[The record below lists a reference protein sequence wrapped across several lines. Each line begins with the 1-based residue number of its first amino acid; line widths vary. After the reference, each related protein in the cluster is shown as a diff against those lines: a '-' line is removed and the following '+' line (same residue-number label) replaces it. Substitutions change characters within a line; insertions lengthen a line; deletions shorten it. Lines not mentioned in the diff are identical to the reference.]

1 MVFLKHKRFINFAVP
16 MPLAAVQALRASVGK
31 DSCPRPESQLQVLR
45 SSLTPPIGEG
55 AHVDVILASSDSLWL
70 LRKARSDAGLGLTSV
85 EGGPRPHVPHATE
98 LAALRG
104 TLPGDFRTFGPDSP
118 LELTSLSREGR
129 PRLRSV
135 RAHASLVGITEG
147 TYLLVTGLPEGGPRI
162 YVEGPALTLAHMAS
176 RLGQAVKREALTE
189 EAAFFRLMGLAS
201 ELCGTYG
208 RDPANPAKG
217 ECSWGIDALC
227 SSDELLRSLGG
238 IPGVR
243 GVRPARQAAGLV
255 IPGSASPAES
265 LLAMA
270 MSLPADL
277 GGVPFPAFRHNQALP
292 WPQDFNGLI
301 KHQTMTPD
309 FYWPQ
314 HSVALEYDGTRHAEE
329 DRVWEDHRRQQDYTT
344 CGITLLCA
352 QAEDL
357 RSAGTLERLMRI
369 VALQLASRGEAGF
382 LQKVEAALLEP
393 GSSAARATLLSQ
405 LLPSVQDLQST
416 EESPH
421 S

>member
-147 TYLLVTGLPEGGPRI
+147 TYLLVTGLPKGGPHI

-201 ELCGTYG
+201 EL
-208 RDPANPAKG
+208 
-217 ECSWGIDALC
+217 L
-227 SSDELLRSLGG
+227 SL
-238 IPGVR
+238 IH
-243 GVRPARQAAGLV
+243 
-255 IPGSASPAES
+255 I
-265 LLAMA
+265 
-270 MSLPADL
+270 
-277 GGVPFPAFRHNQALP
+277 
-292 WPQDFNGLI
+292 
-301 KHQTMTPD
+301 
-309 FYWPQ
+309 
-314 HSVALEYDGTRHAEE
+314 
-329 DRVWEDHRRQQDYTT
+329 
-344 CGITLLCA
+344 
-352 QAEDL
+352 
-357 RSAGTLERLMRI
+357 
-369 VALQLASRGEAGF
+369 
-382 LQKVEAALLEP
+382 
-393 GSSAARATLLSQ
+393 
-405 LLPSVQDLQST
+405 
-416 EESPH
+416 
-421 S
+421 